1 MKKYTF
7 YQITSIILL
16 ALFVSVALCS
26 AQETP
31 SLKTDVDNRKLIAEL
46 EKIIPELMIE
56 AEIPGM
62 SIAVIKNGGIIWT
75 EGFGIKN
82 TKTGEA
88 VTKDTIFEA
97 ASLTKPFFAYMAMQL
112 VESGELDLDKP
123 LHGYMPQEN
132 LVKTYIR
139 HPWDMEGFNRD
150 WFRRITARMVLSHSS
165 GLPHGEP
172 RRPLPILFEPGS
184 RYKYS
189 ADGYQY
195 LQQVIEHLKGET
207 LEDIMAKMA
216 LEPLEMKHSSMVWQD
231 RYETQAAVGHDV
243 FSETNGRFRKR
254 RKAMAAAS
262 LYTTAEDYARFVA
275 ALLND
280 VGLKGETVAKMLT
293 PQIDVDKDVYWGLG
307 FGLEKTPNGKAFWQ
321 WGDYGIFRNYIV
333 AYKEQKLGVVYLTNS
348 FNGLSI
354 GDEVVKHAIG
364 GGSDLGL
371 GYLDYDRYDS
381 PARIFTKTIGDK
393 GMEEAAKVFHELKNE
408 HPDDFDE
415 AAVNRAGYTFLNAK
429 KTKEAIEIFRLNV
442 NAYPGS
448 ANVYDSLAEA
458 YMNDGDIGQAI
469 KYYKKTLEMIPKDT
483 KADKAALESLKRG
496 ATENLKKLEA
506 KKKKGN
512 WKDLPGC

>member
-7 YQITSIILL
+7 YQIATIIMLVLSVSID
-16 ALFVSVALCS
+16 LCS
-26 AQETP
+26 AQEIP
-31 SLKTDVDNRKLIAEL
+31 PLKTDVDNQELIAEL
-46 EKIIPELMIE
+46 EKIIPELMKK
-56 AEIPGM
+56 ADIPGM
-62 SIAVIKNGGIIWT
+62 SIAVIKDGKIIWT

-112 VESGELDLDKP
+112 VERGELDLDKP
-123 LHGYMPQEN
+123 LHEYIPQED

-139 HPWDMEGFNRD
+139 HPWDLEGFNRD

-195 LQQVIEHLKGET
+195 LQQVIEHLKGVT
-207 LEDIMAKMA
+207 LEEIMAKMA
-216 LEPLEMKHSSMVWQD
+216 LEPLGMKHSSMVWQD
-231 RYETQAAVGHDV
+231 KYETQAAVGHDV
-243 FSETNGRFRKR
+243 FSETNGKFRKR
-254 RKAMAAAS
+254 KRAMAAAS
-262 LYTTAEDYARFVA
+262 LYTTAEDYARFIA
-275 ALLND
+275 AMLND
-280 VGLKGETVAKMLT
+280 VGLKKETVAKMLS
-293 PQIDVDKDVYWGLG
+293 PEIDVGENVYWGLG
-307 FGLEKTPNGKAFWQ
+307 FGLEKTQNGKAFWQ

-333 AYKEQKLGVVYLTNS
+333 AYKEKKIGVVYLTNS
-348 FNGLSI
+348 FNGLSV
-354 GDEVVKHAIG
+354 GDEVVKRAIG
-364 GGSDLGL
+364 GGNDLGL

-381 PARIFTKTIGDK
+381 PARIFTKTIVDK
-393 GMEEAAKVFHELKNE
+393 GIEEAVKVFHELKNK

-415 AAVNRAGYTFLNAK
+415 AAVNRTGYTFLNAK
-429 KTKEAIEIFRLNV
+429 KTKEAIEIFKLNV

-458 YMNDGDIGQAI
+458 YMNDGDIDQAI

-483 KADKAALESLKRG
+483 KADKAALESLKLG
-496 ATENLKKLEA
+496 ATENLKKLEE
-506 KKKKGN
+506 KKKKME
-512 WKDLPGC
+512 